1 MAGADDHDS
10 VERFLTGMFPLRVDE
25 LKALTEYRPVS
36 RTLETV
42 DAREIA
48 ILGAIRIRVPAP
60 FYIDRLRDIVQF
72 KTSKSVL
79 QIGRFRL
86 PAHFDDVRELIL
98 EDADVAGLGSCRP
111 GSCSVQLSRDAMQR
125 FQQESPWRASDPV
138 AATSR
143 VMQTV
148 LVDMVN
154 AYRESGDG
162 TLMTYAD
169 ARVPVSVAGEFRAM
183 ITAPPA
189 MLARFPSLHQ
199 HLLHFPRTV
208 PGDVEDVVYW
218 SREQLGPVPS

>member
-10 VERFLTGMFPLRVDE
+10 VESFLTGMFPLRVDE

-42 DAREIA
+42 DARGIA
-48 ILGAIRIRVPAP
+48 TRGAIRVRVPAA
-60 FYIDRLRDIVQF
+60 FSIDRLRDIVRF

-86 PAHFDDVRELIL
+86 PAHLDDVRELTL

-111 GSCSVQLSRDAMQR
+111 GSCSVQLSRDAMER
-125 FQQESPWRASDPV
+125 FQQESPWRAPDPI

-169 ARVPVSVAGEFRAM
+169 ARVPVSVADEFRAM
-183 ITAPPA
+183 ITSSPA
-189 MLARFPSLHQ
+189 MLARFSC
-199 HLLHFPRTV
+199 T
-208 PGDVEDVVYW
+208 
-218 SREQLGPVPS
+218 